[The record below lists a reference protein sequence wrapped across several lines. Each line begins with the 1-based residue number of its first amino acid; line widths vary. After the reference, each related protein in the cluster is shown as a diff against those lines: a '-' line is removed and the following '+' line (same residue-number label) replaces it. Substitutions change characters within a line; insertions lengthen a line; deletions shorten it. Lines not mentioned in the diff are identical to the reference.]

1 MVSIPC
7 ISDKALLVLWT
18 RRGLL
23 LLPLLLILRPSSTI
37 SDASALEYAKNV

>member
-7 ISDKALLVLWT
+7 ISDKALLVQRT

-23 LLPLLLILRPSSTI
+23 LLLLLILRPSSTI